1 MSAQDKDK
9 APRRL
14 HIGGTIRVAGW
25 EVFNALAGDHVDHV
39 GNANDLSRFA
49 DNTFADV
56 YASHVLEHF
65 DYRDELLRTL
75 LEWRRVLIAGG
86 RLHIS
91 VPDLEILSRLLV
103 DKALTGQERFHVMRM
118 IFGGHVDRYDYHQVG
133 LTEEF
138 LTDFLRAADFGAI
151 RRVPELGFFNDTSR
165 IVFRGTLI
173 SLNMIAEKPA
183 APKPAAMT
191 IPFGAE
197 KTETRIGRNDPCP
210 CGSGRKY
217 KHCHGVAS

>member
-1 MSAQDKDK
+1 MSAEDKEK
-9 APRRL
+9 VARRL

-25 EVFNALAGDHVDHV
+25 EVFNALAGAHVDHV

-49 DNTFADV
+49 DNTFTDV

-65 DYRDELLRTL
+65 DYRDELLRSL
-75 LEWRRVLIAGG
+75 REWRRVLNPGG
-86 RLHIS
+86 RLHVS

-103 DKALTGQERFHVMRM
+103 DTALTISERFHVMRM

-133 LTEEF
+133 LTEDF
-138 LTDFLRAADFGAI
+138 LTDFLRAADFAGV
-151 RRVPELGFFNDTSR
+151 RRVPDLGFFNDTSR
-165 IVFRGTLI
+165 TVFRGTLI

-183 APKPAAMT
+183 AMAM
-191 IPFGAE
+191 PFGAANAE
-197 KTETRIGRNDPCP
+197 KRIGRNEPCP

-217 KHCHGVAS
+217 KHCHGAAA